1 MALHLPDSPS
11 LLPSILAD
19 CPQRNERAFQAVLSI
34 LSSSTSE
41 SEVHDTLNAT
51 VSPAPSLL
59 LLLSPSVADV
69 TIADD
74 QVSKGPAAHEEVCT
88 GLLLAILQEPAN
100 AVRYFKDLCFVNRDG
115 MVVVSNCLN
124 QLVVEKFWKLQDVCR
139 SQILW
144 LLREMIKSGTSC
156 AETILFHLLRNV
168 SGGDIS
174 ARNVALADSIL
185 DLVTEQRAWLE
196 KVPPILATVVYTFL
210 RLIVDHQSFP
220 SLRQKEINLCVS
232 LLRERFSDCMF
243 IGRDLLRLLQNVA
256 RIPEFEEVW
265 RDLLRNP
272 SSFCPNFAGVHQ
284 LMQTRTPRR
293 FLMSRLTPDM
303 ERKIV
308 FLTSQVRFGQQ
319 KRYQDWFQRMY
330 LSTPESQTLRCD
342 LIRYIC
348 GVIHP
353 SNEVLCSDIIPRWAV
368 IGWILSSC
376 TSNVAA
382 TNAKLSLFYDWLFFD
397 AERDS
402 IMNIEPAILVM
413 YHSIRSHPVITVT
426 LLDFLC
432 RVSSASR
439 LACHLL
445 EPSIA

>member
-1 MALHLPDSPS
+1 
-11 LLPSILAD
+11 
-19 CPQRNERAFQAVLSI
+19 
-34 LSSSTSE
+34 
-41 SEVHDTLNAT
+41 
-51 VSPAPSLL
+51 
-59 LLLSPSVADV
+59 
-69 TIADD
+69 
-74 QVSKGPAAHEEVCT
+74 
-88 GLLLAILQEPAN
+88 
-100 AVRYFKDLCFVNRDG
+100 
-115 MVVVSNCLN
+115 
-124 QLVVEKFWKLQDVCR
+124 
-139 SQILW
+139 
-144 LLREMIKSGTSC
+144 
-156 AETILFHLLRNV
+156 
-168 SGGDIS
+168 
-174 ARNVALADSIL
+174 
-185 DLVTEQRAWLE
+185 
-196 KVPPILATVVYTFL
+196 
-210 RLIVDHQSFP
+210 
-220 SLRQKEINLCVS
+220 
-232 LLRERFSDCMF
+232 
-243 IGRDLLRLLQNVA
+243 
-256 RIPEFEEVW
+256 
-265 RDLLRNP
+265 
-272 SSFCPNFAGVHQ
+272 
-284 LMQTRTPRR
+284 
-293 FLMSRLTPDM
+293 M